1 MYATFIQCVTLK
13 FFYYVILY
21 CTQEAEVGGVKVP
34 EPFDVR
40 TEHAVEARMLSF
52 EGAEVGAEL
61 DVPDGKS
68 SHLET
73 FPSLM
78 SNC

>member
-1 MYATFIQCVTLK
+1 M
-13 FFYYVILY
+13 
-21 CTQEAEVGGVKVP
+21 GGVKVP

-68 SHLET
+68 IHLA
-73 FPSLM
+73 FLP
-78 SNC
+78 